1 MNLYLLNKDLDVI
14 DVIDTYKSLIWT
26 SRYFSP
32 CDFELYIPAS
42 EKMLNELKH
51 GHYLVRESDLTQAM
65 IIENIQIDTSVEES
79 NFLIVSGRCLKSI
92 LYRRVIWDQTVLNGD
107 IETCIRH
114 LVNDNLVNSTVADRN
129 VSNLIL
135 GAQMGTLKITMSSQY
150 TGDNL
155 GEVISNLCKKHG
167 LGYDV
172 LLDIEEKLFIFILY
186 QGTDRSYDQSDV
198 PRVIFSND
206 YENLLTTTYTLDSS
220 GFGNVARVAGEGEG
234 SARKTTTVGSGA
246 GLERY
251 EIFVDARDVSSN
263 EGEIN
268 DATYMSLLTE
278 KGTKALAET
287 KVKENMEGEVEP
299 NHSFKFH
306 EDYFLGDVVEVVN
319 EYGVRM
325 TPRITEVI
333 ETVDDTGIYVIPTF
347 STGEEG

>member
-1 MNLYLLNKDLDVI
+1 MNLYVLNKDLDVI

-32 CDFELYIPAS
+32 CDFELYIPAC
-42 EKMLNELKH
+42 EKMLNVLKR
-51 GHYLVRESDLTQAM
+51 GHYLVRESDTTQAM
-65 IIENIQIDTSVEES
+65 IIENIQIDTNVEEG
-79 NFLIVSGRCLKSI
+79 NFLIVTGRCLKSI

-107 IETCIRH
+107 VETCIRK
-114 LVNDNLVNSTVADRN
+114 LVNDNVINSTLADRN

-135 GAQMGTLKITMSSQY
+135 GTQMNTMRNTMSSQY

-155 GEVISNLCKKHG
+155 GEAISNLCKVNG

-172 LLDIEEKLFIFILY
+172 ILDIEEKLFIFVLY
-186 QGTDRSYDQSDV
+186 QGTDRSYNQSDA

-206 YENLLTTTYTLDSS
+206 YENLLTTTYTLNSS
-220 GFGNVARVAGEGEG
+220 EFKNVARVAGEGEG
-234 SARKTTTVGSGA
+234 SARRTTTVGSGA

-263 EGEIN
+263 EGEI
-268 DATYMSLLTE
+268 DDTAYMGLLSE
-278 KGTKALAET
+278 KGTEALAET
-287 KVKENMEGEVEP
+287 KIKESMDGEVEP

-333 ETVDDTGIYVIPTF
+333 ESIDDTGVYVIPTF